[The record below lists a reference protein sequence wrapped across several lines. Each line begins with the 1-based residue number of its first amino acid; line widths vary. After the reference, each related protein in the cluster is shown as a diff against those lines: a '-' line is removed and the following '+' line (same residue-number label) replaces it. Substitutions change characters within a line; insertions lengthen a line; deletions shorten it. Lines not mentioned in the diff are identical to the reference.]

1 MLLVVA
7 KFKAIEK
14 EKEVFLEEAK
24 ELVRRSREE
33 EENLSYNLNV
43 DVCDDSLFTFIEK
56 WESAKGLEEHKQTKH
71 FEETFEKFRNIIEY
85 SDIKVYHE

>member
-24 ELVRRSREE
+24 ELVRKSREE
-33 EENLSYNLNV
+33 EENLSYNLTV
-43 DVCDDSLFTFIEK
+43 DVCDDSAFTFIEK

-71 FEETFEKFRNIIEY
+71 FEKSFEIFRNIIEY